1 MKYHYVLLSAAV
13 LAAWP
18 MGAALAQ
25 EPVGAAPAS
34 TPYRIHAGD
43 ELNIFVWGEERLQ
56 RNVRVLPDG
65 TFSFPLVGQVNAQN
79 ALPIDLEKKI
89 TAGLAPQ
96 YRNAVPQVTVSVVS
110 PAGLQF
116 SIIGKV
122 RSPGVF
128 TPGRYV
134 NALEALS
141 LAGGPNEFAQL
152 NNVVIVRKTSGGV
165 QAIRV
170 RLNDALRGSV
180 DDISSSKIPQ
190 IQAGDTIIVP

>member
-1 MKYHYVLLSAAV
+1 MKYHHVLLSAAV

-18 MGAALAQ
+18 IGAALAQ

>member
-1 MKYHYVLLSAAV
+1 MKYHHFLVPAV
-13 LAAWP
+13 ILAAWP
-18 MGAALAQ
+18 GGMVSAQ
-25 EPVGAAPAS
+25 EAAHTSPAS

-79 ALPIDLEKKI
+79 ALPSDIEKKI

-116 SIIGKV
+116 SIVGKV

-152 NNVVIVRKTSGGV
+152 NNVVIVRKTPGGV

>member
-1 MKYHYVLLSAAV
+1 MKYHHVLLSAAV

>member
-18 MGAALAQ
+18 IGAALAQ